1 MIKNNRGSVDF
12 SADCCNSPQSGVFLI
27 NNAARR
33 AVLGTAFSCKR
44 SLIEGQK
51 TRKKG

>member
-1 MIKNNRGSVDF
+1 MGVLT
-12 SADCCNSPQSGVFLI
+12 SPRIIVIAPRSGVFLI